1 MWQNTQVAVL
11 GAFFS
16 DLSKLDIFS
25 VDKGLPNETSSGGF
39 LRKPRFIRKVL
50 MGFSLLFARVYR
62 ISITCEAKVKEKHE
76 FIFERTV
83 FRRHILWK
91 FSFREL
97 PLRKISSF
105 AISKKGAQTGIDFVA
120 QEKKQLILHP
130 CFIPGTAN

>member
-1 MWQNTQVAVL
+1 MWQNTQVSVL
-11 GAFFS
+11 GA
-16 DLSKLDIFS
+16 LSFLTCQNWIFFS

-50 MGFSLLFARVYR
+50 MGFSLLFARAYR
-62 ISITCEAKVKEKHE
+62 ISITCEAKVKEPE

-105 AISKKGAQTGIDFVA
+105 GVSKKGAQTGIDFVA